1 MDLKSDNRT
10 ITRSGAKDAPSV
22 ADRWNAV
29 PPTSRISYG
38 TKPVPGKAITGPF
51 DYEKPAEQA
60 RFAVLKGH
68 VQQIEV
74 LYLGTKHQRALYKRI
89 DDWSGQW
96 LSP

>member
-1 MDLKSDNRT
+1 
-10 ITRSGAKDAPSV
+10 
-22 ADRWNAV
+22 
-29 PPTSRISYG
+29 
-38 TKPVPGKAITGPF
+38 PF